1 MNIVFW
7 GETHRS
13 GTTAN
18 YTAMAGILPHLCPD
32 RKIVCG
38 SLQRERCED
47 SALFLWDAGVC
58 SPAGQK
64 KLLLTADLVVNFE
77 PQDYDGMEQFF
88 LRHMY
93 LEKRMVYLY
102 ANCIGTP
109 EPDVLNRVY
118 RVDEGQIGIVRYNAA
133 YDCALKRGLGSSFI
147 AEEYGSA
154 RSSRNQEF
162 IDGLVKAA
170 DRILKEEIIMEQ
182 VMKHYGNA
190 ILAIIVLLALGAII
204 IAALSSDGYVATEFK
219 NALTGFFS
227 RMNGLTP

>member
-64 KLLLTADLVVNFE
+64 KLLLTADLVVVNFE
-77 PQDYDGMEQFF
+77 PQDYDGME
-88 LRHMY
+88 
-93 LEKRMVYLY
+93 
-102 ANCIGTP
+102 P
-109 EPDVLNRVY
+109 VLFAPYVSGEAHGVSVCQLHR
-118 RVDEGQIGIVRYNAA
+118 DTGAG
-133 YDCALKRGLGSSFI
+133 CAKQSISGG
-147 AEEYGSA
+147 
-154 RSSRNQEF
+154 
-162 IDGLVKAA
+162 
-170 DRILKEEIIMEQ
+170 
-182 VMKHYGNA
+182 
-190 ILAIIVLLALGAII
+190 
-204 IAALSSDGYVATEFK
+204 
-219 NALTGFFS
+219 
-227 RMNGLTP
+227 

>member
-1 MNIVFW
+1 MYF
-7 GETHRS
+7 GEKHTGAVRRRTILQWQAFCRTYARTGRLCAAACRGAMRGF
-13 GTTAN
+13 GT
-18 YTAMAGILPHLCPD
+18 L
-32 RKIVCG
+32 
-38 SLQRERCED
+38 
-47 SALFLWDAGVC
+47 LWDAGVC

-64 KLLLTADLVVNFE
+64 KLLLTADLVVVNFE

-170 DRILKEEIIMEQ
+170 DRILRRYVRSIKPDMFGKE
-182 VMKHYGNA
+182 K
-190 ILAIIVLLALGAII
+190 
-204 IAALSSDGYVATEFK
+204 DTTE
-219 NALTGFFS
+219 G
-227 RMNGLTP
+227 

>member
-64 KLLLTADLVVNFE
+64 QLLLTADLVVVNFE

-88 LRHMY
+88 C
-93 LEKRMVYLY
+93 
-102 ANCIGTP
+102 AICIW
-109 EPDVLNRVY
+109 R
-118 RVDEGQIGIVRYNAA
+118 
-133 YDCALKRGLGSSFI
+133 
-147 AEEYGSA
+147 SA
-154 RSSRNQEF
+154 WCICMPTASGHR
-162 IDGLVKAA
+162 
-170 DRILKEEIIMEQ
+170 
-182 VMKHYGNA
+182 
-190 ILAIIVLLALGAII
+190 
-204 IAALSSDGYVATEFK
+204 
-219 NALTGFFS
+219 S
-227 RMNGLTP
+227 RMC

>member
-64 KLLLTADLVVNFE
+64 KLLLTADLVVVNFE

-118 RVDEGQIGIVRYNAA
+118 RVDEGQIG
-133 YDCALKRGLGSSFI
+133 SSFI

-154 RSSRNQEF
+154 RSGRNQEF

-170 DRILKEEIIMEQ
+170 DRILREVCKID
-182 VMKHYGNA
+182 K
-190 ILAIIVLLALGAII
+190 
-204 IAALSSDGYVATEFK
+204 
-219 NALTGFFS
+219 TGHVW
-227 RMNGLTP
+227 

>member
-64 KLLLTADLVVNFE
+64 KLLLTADLVVVNFE

-109 EPDVLNRVY
+109 EPDVLNRV
-118 RVDEGQIGIVRYNAA
+118 
-133 YDCALKRGLGSSFI
+133 
-147 AEEYGSA
+147 
-154 RSSRNQEF
+154 
-162 IDGLVKAA
+162 
-170 DRILKEEIIMEQ
+170 
-182 VMKHYGNA
+182 
-190 ILAIIVLLALGAII
+190 
-204 IAALSSDGYVATEFK
+204 
-219 NALTGFFS
+219 
-227 RMNGLTP
+227 

>member
-64 KLLLTADLVVNFE
+64 KLLLTADLVVVNFE

-93 LEKRMVYLY
+93 L
-102 ANCIGTP
+102 
-109 EPDVLNRVY
+109 
-118 RVDEGQIGIVRYNAA
+118 
-133 YDCALKRGLGSSFI
+133 
-147 AEEYGSA
+147 
-154 RSSRNQEF
+154 

-170 DRILKEEIIMEQ
+170 DRILREVCKID
-182 VMKHYGNA
+182 K
-190 ILAIIVLLALGAII
+190 
-204 IAALSSDGYVATEFK
+204 
-219 NALTGFFS
+219 TGHVW
-227 RMNGLTP
+227 